1 MLMNKI
7 ALTNKNLI
15 ALVLIALIVILT
27 IVLSLYLFKPPL
39 KIGFIADLSSRKS
52 QLGLAGRNGAIMAV
66 NEINAAGGINGR
78 QIELLIVDNQAD
90 RNIVVTKTK
99 ELVENG
105 VSTIIGP
112 FVSGMALPVINA
124 AKDEDVLII
133 SPTVATD
140 QLTAIDDNF
149 LRIMPRAPLQGEA
162 LGRAAAN
169 MQIRNIVI
177 VRDGQNEEFTSSV
190 SKGLTA
196 STKELKIEVKEEIV
210 FNQLNEFSEIV
221 EKLIKIQPQA
231 IVFIT
236 SGIDAGKII
245 QLLDDR
251 GSLPQ
256 LYGSMWTKVTN
267 VNKYG
272 GKAVEGMIV
281 VDTFKNMTPS
291 SKETDFNKRYKRS
304 FGNNSNMPSRY
315 AYEALML
322 YVKGVELADCTSTN
336 KVKVAI
342 TSLDP
347 IEGIT
352 DKYKFDKYGDVI
364 RKMSLYKIKNHKY
377 ELLTME

>member
-1 MLMNKI
+1 MNKI